1 MKKILAL
8 MLAVMM
14 MLGCVVI
21 AEEAAALTFHQVQ
34 YACHGT
40 KCFAV
45 VSVVMQGDK
54 VVLAHIDEYQV
65 MAKGEGETATV
76 GVPNSD
82 AMFAAEAAEGK
93 HLVSK
98 RANDAVYSA
107 NMVKA
112 GSTQNL
118 AVSYDAIQAFCAGK
132 TIAEL
137 EAAAGLDNVVDAV
150 SGSTLADT
158 KGYLMGVIEAAKSAP
173 VATGAAAENV
183 EFGQVQ
189 FACHGTKCFA
199 IVSVVTAGDK
209 VMLAHI
215 DEYQV
220 MAKGEGETAT
230 VGVPNS
236 DAMFAAAAAEGKH
249 LVSKRV
255 NDAVYSANMVKA
267 GSTQNLAVSYDAIQA
282 FCAGKTIA
290 ELEAAAGLDNVVDAV
305 SGSTLADTKGYLMGV
320 IEAAK

>member
-8 MLAVMM
+8 VLAAMM
-14 MLGCVVI
+14 MLGCIAI
-21 AEEAAALTFHQVQ
+21 AEEAAVLTFHQVQ

-132 TIAEL
+132 TVAEL
-137 EAAAGLDNVVDAV
+137 EGVVAQENAVDAV

-158 KGYLMGVIEAAKSAP
+158 KGYIDGIIAAAKSAP

-183 EFGQVQ
+183 AFGQVQ
-189 FACHGTKCFA
+189 YACHGTKCFA

-209 VMLAHI
+209 IVLAHI

-220 MAKGEGETAT
+220 MGKGAEADGNVT

-236 DAMFAAAAAEGKH
+236 DVMFAAAAAEGKH
-249 LVSKRV
+249 LVSKRA

-267 GSTQNLAVSYDAIQA
+267 GSVQNLSVSYDAIQA
-282 FCAGKTIA
+282 FCAGKTVA
-290 ELEAAAGLDNVVDAV
+290 ELEVDAV
-305 SGSTLADTKGYLMGV
+305 SGSTLADTKGYLAGI
-320 IEAAK
+320 IEAVKVAK